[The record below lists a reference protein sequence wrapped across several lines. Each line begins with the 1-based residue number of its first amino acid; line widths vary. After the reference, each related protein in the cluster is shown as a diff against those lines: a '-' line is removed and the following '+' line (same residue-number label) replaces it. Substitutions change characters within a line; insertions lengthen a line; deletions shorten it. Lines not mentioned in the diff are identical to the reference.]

1 MPLTIQ
7 LQILG
12 DEQMERTLLRSGM
25 HADDLRPVWNVWEE
39 DIRQMSTQQ
48 FFSQGSRGSGG
59 WEPLKPSTVAYK
71 ASHGLR
77 PEILRATDALF
88 EAMTSP
94 SSPDIMVVKESDEMI
109 WRVIGEPGEYG
120 AIHMSG
126 NPDGNLP
133 QRRPLEFTELDR
145 QRLVRDIQR
154 YVVYGSVEW
163 IDRIL

>member
-1 MPLTIQ
+1 MLTVR
-7 LQILG
+7 LTILG

-25 HADDLRPVWNVWEE
+25 YASDLRPVWNIWEE

-48 FFSQGSRGSGG
+48 FFSEGSRGSGG
-59 WEPLKPSTVAYK
+59 WAPLKDSTVEYK

-94 SSPDIMVVKESDEMI
+94 SSPDIMVMKESDEML
-109 WRVIGEPGEYG
+109 WRVVGEPGDYG
-120 AIHMSG
+120 PYHMSG
-126 NPDGNLP
+126 TSKMA